1 MIRNFPA
8 IALLTASSLALALTS
23 CGSQKP
29 DAAAAKQ
36 QAPAA
41 VPPAPAEA
49 KSAPATTTAEAPA
62 AMNVYSLKLTSLDGK
77 PVDMTQYAGKVTL
90 VVNVAS
96 QCGYT
101 PQYKGLQALHAEMKD
116 KGFAVLG
123 FPCNDFGAQEP
134 GSAEEI
140 QSFCSTKYAVDFPM
154 FAKLQTKEGAGQS
167 PLYTMLQKETGKLPG
182 WNFCKYLV
190 GKDGKPIA
198 FFASGASPDGKEL
211 RAAIEKAM
219 M

>member
-1 MIRNFPA
+1 MTRTLTILPA
-8 IALLTASSLALALTS
+8 VFLGVIASAFSA
-23 CGSQKP
+23 CGSKQP
-29 DAAAAKQ
+29 DAAASTTTSSTPDAKKEPA
-36 QAPAA
+36 APAA
-41 VPPAPAEA
+41 EA
-49 KSAPATTTAEAPA
+49 AA
-62 AMNVYSLKLTSLDGK
+62 AMNVYSMQLNGLDGK
-77 PVDMTQYAGKVTL
+77 PVDMSQFQGKVTL

-96 QCGYT
+96 HCGYT
-101 PQYKGLQALHAEMKD
+101 SQYKGLQALHAELKD

-134 GSAEEI
+134 GTADEI
-140 QSFCSTKYAVDFPM
+140 RSFCTTKYSVDFPM

-167 PLYTMLQKETGKLPG
+167 PLYAMLQKETGKLPG
-182 WNFCKYLV
+182 WNFGKYLV
-190 GKDGKPIA
+190 GKDGKPIQ

>member
-29 DAAAAKQ
+29 DAAAANQ
-36 QAPAA
+36 PAPAA
-41 VPPAPAEA
+41 ATPAPSDA
-49 KSAPATTTAEAPA
+49 KTAPATPA
-62 AMNVYSLKLTSLDGK
+62 AMNVYSLKLQSLDGK
-77 PVDMTQYAGKVTL
+77 PVDMSQYQGKVTL
-90 VVNVAS
+90 IVNVAS

-101 PQYKGLQALHAEMKD
+101 PQYKGLQALHTELKD

-134 GSAEEI
+134 GSADEI
-140 QSFCSTKYAVDFPM
+140 RTFCSTKYAVDFPM
-154 FAKLQTKEGAGQS
+154 FAKIGTKKGNEQS
-167 PLYTMLQKETGKLPG
+167 PLYAMLEQATGKLPG

-198 FFASGASPDGKEL
+198 FYASGASPDGKEL
-211 RAAIEKAM
+211 RDAIAAAM
-219 M
+219 Q

>member
-36 QAPAA
+36 PAPAA
-41 VPPAPAEA
+41 ATPAPSDA
-49 KSAPATTTAEAPA
+49 KTAPATPA
-62 AMNVYSLKLTSLDGK
+62 AMNVYSLKLQSLDGK
-77 PVDMTQYAGKVTL
+77 PVDMSQYQGKVTL
-90 VVNVAS
+90 IVNVAS

-101 PQYKGLQALHAEMKD
+101 PQYKGLQALHTELKD

-134 GSAEEI
+134 GSADEI
-140 QSFCSTKYAVDFPM
+140 RTFCSTKYAVDFPM
-154 FAKLQTKEGAGQS
+154 FAKIGTKKGNEQS
-167 PLYTMLQKETGKLPG
+167 PLYAMLEQATGKLPG

-198 FFASGASPDGKEL
+198 FYASGASPDGKEL
-211 RAAIEKAM
+211 RDAIAAAM
-219 M
+219 Q

>member
-29 DAAAAKQ
+29 DAAAANQ
-36 QAPAA
+36 PAPAA
-41 VPPAPAEA
+41 ITPAPSDA
-49 KSAPATTTAEAPA
+49 KTAPATPA
-62 AMNVYSLKLTSLDGK
+62 AMNVYSLKLQSLDGK
-77 PVDMTQYAGKVTL
+77 PVDMSQYQGKVTL
-90 VVNVAS
+90 IVNVAS

-101 PQYKGLQALHAEMKD
+101 PQYKGLQALHTELKD

-134 GSAEEI
+134 GSADEI
-140 QSFCSTKYAVDFPM
+140 RTFCSTKYAVDFPM
-154 FAKLQTKEGAGQS
+154 FAKIGTKKGNEQS
-167 PLYTMLQKETGKLPG
+167 PLYAMLEQATGKLPG

-198 FFASGASPDGKEL
+198 FYASGASPDGKEL
-211 RAAIEKAM
+211 RDAIAAAM
-219 M
+219 Q

>member
-29 DAAAAKQ
+29 DAAAANQ
-36 QAPAA
+36 PAPAA
-41 VPPAPAEA
+41 STPAPSDA
-49 KSAPATTTAEAPA
+49 KTAPATPA
-62 AMNVYSLKLTSLDGK
+62 AMNVYSLKLQSLDGK
-77 PVDMTQYAGKVTL
+77 PVDMSQYQGKVTL
-90 VVNVAS
+90 IVNVAS

-101 PQYKGLQALHAEMKD
+101 PQYKGLQALHTELKD

-134 GSAEEI
+134 GSADEI
-140 QSFCSTKYAVDFPM
+140 RTFCSTKYAVDFPM
-154 FAKLQTKEGAGQS
+154 FAKIGTKKGNEQS
-167 PLYTMLQKETGKLPG
+167 PLYAMLEQATGKLPG

-198 FFASGASPDGKEL
+198 FYASGASPDGKEL
-211 RAAIEKAM
+211 RDAIAAALQ
-219 M
+219 

>member
-1 MIRNFPA
+1 MTRNFPA
-8 IALLTASSLALALTS
+8 IALLAASSLAFALTG
-23 CGSQKP
+23 CGSQQP
-29 DAAAAKQ
+29 DAAAGKQTASAAAPTPADAKT
-36 QAPAA
+36 
-41 VPPAPAEA
+41 
-49 KSAPATTTAEAPA
+49 APATPAAETPA
-62 AMNVYSLKLTSLDGK
+62 AMNVYSLQLTSLDGK
-77 PVDMTQYAGKVTL
+77 PVDMKQYAGKVTL

-101 PQYKGLQALHAEMKD
+101 PQYKGLQALHAELKD

-134 GSAEEI
+134 GSADEI
-140 QSFCSTKYAVDFPM
+140 QSFCSSKYSVDFPM
-154 FAKLQTKEGAGQS
+154 FAKLQTKEGNGQS
-167 PLYTMLQKETGKLPG
+167 PLYVMLQKETGKLPG

-190 GKDGKPIA
+190 GKDGKPVQ

>member
-29 DAAAAKQ
+29 DAAAASQ
-36 QAPAA
+36 PAPAA
-41 VPPAPAEA
+41 ATPAPSDA
-49 KSAPATTTAEAPA
+49 KTAPATPA
-62 AMNVYSLKLTSLDGK
+62 AMNVYSLKLQSLDGK
-77 PVDMTQYAGKVTL
+77 PVDMSQYQGKVTL
-90 VVNVAS
+90 IVNVAS

-101 PQYKGLQALHAEMKD
+101 PQYKGLQALHTELKD

-134 GSAEEI
+134 GSADEI
-140 QSFCSTKYAVDFPM
+140 RTFCSTKYAVDFPM
-154 FAKLQTKEGAGQS
+154 FAKIGTKKGNEQS
-167 PLYTMLQKETGKLPG
+167 PLYAMLEQATGKLPG

-198 FFASGASPDGKEL
+198 FYASGASPDGKEL
-211 RAAIEKAM
+211 RDAIAAAM
-219 M
+219 Q

>member
-29 DAAAAKQ
+29 DAAAASQ
-36 QAPAA
+36 PAPAA
-41 VPPAPAEA
+41 
-49 KSAPATTTAEAPA
+49 ATPA
-62 AMNVYSLKLTSLDGK
+62 AMNVYSLKLQSLDGK
-77 PVDMTQYAGKVTL
+77 PVDMSQYQGKVTL
-90 VVNVAS
+90 IVNVAS

-101 PQYKGLQALHAEMKD
+101 PQYKGLQALHTELKD

-134 GSAEEI
+134 GSADEI
-140 QSFCSTKYAVDFPM
+140 RTFCSTKYAVDFPM
-154 FAKLQTKEGAGQS
+154 FAKIGTKKGNEQS
-167 PLYTMLQKETGKLPG
+167 PLYAMLEQATGKLPG

-198 FFASGASPDGKEL
+198 FYASGASPDGKEL
-211 RAAIEKAM
+211 RDAIAAAM
-219 M
+219 Q